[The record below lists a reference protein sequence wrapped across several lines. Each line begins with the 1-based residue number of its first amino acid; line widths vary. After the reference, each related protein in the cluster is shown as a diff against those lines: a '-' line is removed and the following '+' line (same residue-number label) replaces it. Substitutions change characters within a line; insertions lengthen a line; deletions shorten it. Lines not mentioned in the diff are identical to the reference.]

1 MARIG
6 CHLGARQSTLPGGRL
21 YACPILA
28 GVAVIAPPDAVAE
41 EPLSATRKWTITGA
55 VMLVTVMQVLD
66 VTVTNVALPH
76 IQGSLSAAV
85 DEVSWVLTSY
95 LAANA
100 IILPATGWLA
110 GVLGRKRLFLTCTI
124 VFTVAS
130 MLCGLAPNIET
141 LLLARMLQGLG
152 GGPLMP
158 LSQAIMWEIF
168 PLRQRGT
175 AMAAWGVGIMM
186 APIFGPTLGG
196 WISDNWSWRWIFY
209 INLPIGVVG
218 LLAASAVLFDPL
230 YLKKPGRIDAIGLV
244 LMAVGFLSLQLFLDQ
259 GERNDWFDSSFIL
272 ALAVLAGL
280 TLVGFVVRELTAD
293 EPVLDLTVYGDR
305 NFAAGS
311 LIMLVVMI
319 GFFSSMVLLALFT
332 QKVLGYDAWTS
343 GLVLAPGGVG
353 NLLSLIIAG
362 RLITRMDQRWLLA
375 LGCLLNAYATYE
387 MSTVTLGADY
397 WALAWPRLIQGA
409 GVGFIFVPLNTV
421 ALATIS
427 RERMGNAT
435 ALLNVVRNLG
445 GAIGVALLTTLL
457 ARRAQV
463 HQTTLGGHIDIWDAE
478 TAERL
483 RAWAAH
489 FAAQGADSFTAQR
502 RAVSVLYQE
511 VTRQAQL
518 LAFADDFWVLFL
530 LFCGSLVLL
539 PMLQRVRIAPSTRT
553 EAGEAAPPVVHVD

>member
-1 MARIG
+1 V
-6 CHLGARQSTLPGGRL
+6 S
-21 YACPILA
+21 
-28 GVAVIAPPDAVAE
+28 VIAAAAPAD
-41 EPLSATRKWTITGA
+41 EPLAAAEKWTITGA

-100 IILPATGWLA
+100 IVLPATGWLA
-110 GVLGRKRLFLTCTI
+110 GALGRKRLFLACT
-124 VFTVAS
+124 VLFTAAS
-130 MLCGLAPNIET
+130 ILCGLAPNIET
-141 LLLARMLQGLG
+141 LLVARMLQGLG

-168 PLRQRGT
+168 PLRQRGM

-209 INLPIGVVG
+209 INLPIGAVG
-218 LLAASAVLFDPL
+218 FLVSSAVLFDPP
-230 YLKKPGRIDAIGLV
+230 YLKRPGRIDKLGLV

-259 GERNDWFDSSFIL
+259 GERYEWFDSSIIL
-272 ALAVLAGL
+272 ALAVLAVVA
-280 TLVGFVVRELTAD
+280 LVAFVIRELTAD
-293 EPVLDLTVYGDR
+293 EPILDLTVYADR

-311 LIMLVVMI
+311 VIMLTVMI

-353 NLLSLIIAG
+353 NLLSLVVAG
-362 RLITRMDQRWLLA
+362 RLITRIDQRWLLA

-387 MSTVTLGADY
+387 MSAVTLGADY

-427 RERMGNAT
+427 REKMGNAT

-445 GAIGVALLTTLL
+445 GAFGVALLTTLL
-457 ARRAQV
+457 ARRSQT
-463 HQTTLGGHIDIWDAE
+463 HQATLVGHIDIWDAE

-489 FAAQGADSFTAQR
+489 FVAQGADSFTADR
-502 RAVSVLYQE
+502 RAMGILYQE
-511 VTRQAQL
+511 VTKQAQL
-518 LAFADDFWVLFL
+518 LAFADDFWLLFL
-530 LFCGSLVLL
+530 LFCGSLLLL
-539 PMLQRVRIAPSTRT
+539 PMLSRVRIEPSRRKH
-553 EAGEAAPPVVHVD
+553 ADAEAAPALPVE

>member
-1 MARIG
+1 VS
-6 CHLGARQSTLPGGRL
+6 L
-21 YACPILA
+21 
-28 GVAVIAPPDAVAE
+28 IAPAGLLADE
-41 EPLSATRKWTITGA
+41 ELTPARKWTITAA

-76 IQGSLSAAV
+76 IQGSLSAGV

-100 IILPATGWLA
+100 IVLPATGWLA
-110 GVLGRKRLFLTCTI
+110 GVLGRKRFFLACAV
-124 VFTVAS
+124 VFTLAS

-141 LLLARMLQGLG
+141 LLLARMLQGIG

-168 PLRQRGT
+168 PLRQRGM

-196 WISDNWSWRWIFY
+196 WIADNWSWRWIFY
-209 INLPIGVVG
+209 INLPIGAVG
-218 LLAASAVLFDPL
+218 LLVASAVLFDPP
-230 YLKKPGRIDAIGLV
+230 YLKRPGRVDAPGLL

-259 GERNDWFDSSFIL
+259 GERNEWFDSSFIL
-272 ALAVLAGL
+272 ALAALAGV
-280 TLVGFVVRELTAD
+280 TLVAFVLRELTAD
-293 EPVLDLTVYGDR
+293 EPVLDLSVYADR

-311 LIMLVVMI
+311 LIMLIVMV

-353 NLLSLIIAG
+353 NLLSLVVAG
-362 RLITRMDQRWLLA
+362 RLITRLDQRWLLA

-397 WALAWPRLIQGA
+397 WALAWPRLVQGV
-409 GVGFIFVPLNTV
+409 GIGFIFVPLNTV
-421 ALATIS
+421 ALATVP

-457 ARRAQV
+457 ARRTQA
-463 HQTTLGGHIDIWDAE
+463 HQTTLVGHVDVWDAE
-478 TAERL
+478 TVERL

-489 FAAQGADSFTAQR
+489 FMAQGADSFTADR
-502 RAVSVLYQE
+502 RAVGVLYQE

-518 LAFADDFWVLFL
+518 LAFADDFWLLFL

-539 PMLQRVRIAPSTRT
+539 PMLHRVRIEPPRRGAERDASPAPV
-553 EAGEAAPPVVHVD
+553 AAD

>member
-1 MARIG
+1 
-6 CHLGARQSTLPGGRL
+6 
-21 YACPILA
+21 
-28 GVAVIAPPDAVAE
+28 VATIASAAPAE

-110 GVLGRKRLFLTCTI
+110 GAIGRKRLFLGCTI
-124 VFTVAS
+124 LFTAAS
-130 MLCGLAPNIET
+130 MLCGIAPNIET
-141 LLLARMLQGLG
+141 LLIARMLQGIG

-209 INLPIGVVG
+209 INLPIGIVG
-218 LLAASAVLFDPL
+218 LLVSAAVLFDPW
-230 YLKKPGRIDAIGLV
+230 YLKKPGRIDAAGLV
-244 LMAVGFLSLQLFLDQ
+244 LMALGFLSLQLVLDQ
-259 GERNDWFDSSFIL
+259 GERHEWFDSTLIVVL
-272 ALAVLAGL
+272 AIVAVL
-280 TLVGFVVRELTAD
+280 TLLAFVLREITAD
-293 EPVLDLTVYGDR
+293 EPILDLTIYADR

-311 LIMLVVMI
+311 IIMLTVMI

-353 NLLSLIIAG
+353 NLLSLVIAG
-362 RLITRMDQRWLLA
+362 RLITRLDQRWLLA
-375 LGCLLNAYATYE
+375 LGCLLNAYSTYE
-387 MSTVTLGADY
+387 MSTITLTADY
-397 WALAWPRLIQGA
+397 WALAWPRLVQGV

-421 ALATIS
+421 ALATVP

-457 ARRAQV
+457 ARRAQT
-463 HQTTLGGHIDIWDAE
+463 HQATLAGHIDVWDPE
-478 TAERL
+478 TSVRL
-483 RAWAAH
+483 KTWAAH
-489 FAAQGADSFTAQR
+489 FVAQGTDTFTAER
-502 RAVSVLYQE
+502 RAVSALYGE

-518 LAFADDFWVLFL
+518 LAFADDFWMLFL
-530 LFCGSLVLL
+530 LFCGTLLLL
-539 PMLQRVRIAPSTRT
+539 PMLQRVRIAPARKGADGAA
-553 EAGEAAPPVVHVD
+553 EDLAPPTVHAE

>member
-21 YACPILA
+21 YAWPILA

-209 INLPIGVVG
+209 INLPIGIVG
-218 LLAASAVLFDPL
+218 LLASSAVLFDPW
-230 YLKKPGRIDAIGLV
+230 YLKKPGRIDAPGLV
-244 LMAVGFLSLQLFLDQ
+244 LMALGFLSLQLFLDQ
-259 GERNDWFDSSFIL
+259 GERNEWFDSSYIL
-272 ALAVLAGL
+272 ALAVLAVVL
-280 TLVGFVVRELTAD
+280 LVAFVLRELSAD
-293 EPVLDLTVYGDR
+293 EPILDLTVYHDR

-311 LIMLVVMI
+311 IIMLTVMI

-353 NLLSLIIAG
+353 NLLSLVIAG

-375 LGCLLNAYATYE
+375 AGCLLNAYSTYE
-387 MSTVTLGADY
+387 MSTITLGADY
-397 WALAWPRLIQGA
+397 WSLAWPRMVQGV

-421 ALATIS
+421 ALATIP

-435 ALLNVVRNLG
+435 VLLNVVRNLG

-457 ARRAQV
+457 ARRSQM
-463 HQTTLGGHIDIWDAE
+463 HQATLAGHIDVWDPE

-483 RAWAAH
+483 HTWAAH
-489 FAAQGADSFTAQR
+489 FVAQGTDTFTAER
-502 RAVSVLYQE
+502 RALSALYGE
-511 VTRQAQL
+511 VTKQSQL

-530 LFCGSLVLL
+530 LFCGALFLL
-539 PMLQRVRIAPSTRT
+539 PMLSRVRIAPASRT
-553 EAGEAAPPVVHVD
+553 DDNGGPPTIHAE

>member
-1 MARIG
+1 VDRTAPG
-6 CHLGARQSTLPGGRL
+6 SLGQGSTT
-21 YACPILA
+21 
-28 GVAVIAPPDAVAE
+28 APADD
-41 EPLSATRKWTITGA
+41 EPLTATRKWTITGA

-95 LAANA
+95 LAATA
-100 IILPATGWLA
+100 IVLPATGWLA
-110 GVLGRKRLFLTCTI
+110 SVLGRKRLFLTCTV
-124 VFTVAS
+124 VFTLAS

-141 LLLARMLQGLG
+141 LLIARMLQGIG

-168 PLRQRGT
+168 PLRQRGM

-209 INLPIGVVG
+209 INLPIGIVG
-218 LLAASAVLFDPL
+218 FLVASAVLFDPW
-230 YLKKPGRIDAIGLV
+230 YLKKPGRIDAIGLA
-244 LMAVGFLSLQLFLDQ
+244 LMAVGFLSLQLVLDQ
-259 GERNDWFDSSFIL
+259 GERHEWFDSSVIL
-272 ALAVLAGL
+272 ALAVLAAT
-280 TLVGFVVRELTAD
+280 TLVAFVVRELITD
-293 EPVLDLTVYGDR
+293 EPILDLTVYGDR

-311 LIMLVVMI
+311 IIMLTVMI

-353 NLLSLIIAG
+353 NLVSLVAAG

-375 LGCLLNAYATYE
+375 LGCALNAHATYA
-387 MSTVTLGADY
+387 MSTVTLEADY
-397 WALAWPRLIQGA
+397 WALAWPRLIQGV
-409 GVGFIFVPLNTV
+409 GIGFIFVPLNTV
-421 ALATIS
+421 ALATIP

-435 ALLNVVRNLG
+435 VLLNVVRNLG
-445 GAIGVALLTTLL
+445 GAIGVAVLTTLL
-457 ARRAQV
+457 ARRSQA
-463 HQTTLGGHIDIWDAE
+463 HQTTLVGHVDAWDPE

-489 FAAQGADSFTAQR
+489 FAAQGADSFTAER
-502 RAVSVLYQE
+502 RAVGVLYQE

-518 LAFADDFWVLFL
+518 LAFADDFWLLFL
-530 LFCGSLVLL
+530 LFGGSLLLL
-539 PMLQRVRIAPSTRT
+539 PMLRRVRMAPATPR
-553 EAGEAAPPVVHVD
+553 EDADAAPAAVHAD

>member
-1 MARIG
+1 MALTVPWRLR
-6 CHLGARQSTLPGGRL
+6 LGSTT
-21 YACPILA
+21 
-28 GVAVIAPPDAVAE
+28 APADD

-110 GVLGRKRLFLTCTI
+110 SVLGRKRLFLTCT
-124 VFTVAS
+124 VMFTLAS
-130 MLCGLAPNIET
+130 ILCGLAPNIET
-141 LLLARMLQGLG
+141 LLIARFLQGVG

-158 LSQAIMWEIF
+158 LAQAIMWEIF
-168 PLRQRGT
+168 PLRQRGM

-218 LLAASAVLFDPL
+218 FLVAGAVLFDPW

-244 LMAVGFLSLQLFLDQ
+244 LMAVGFLSFQLFLDQ
-259 GERNDWFDSSFIL
+259 GERNEWFHSSFIL
-272 ALAVLAGL
+272 ALAVLAVL
-280 TLVGFVVRELTAD
+280 ALVAFVVRELTAD
-293 EPVLDLTVYGDR
+293 EPILDLSAYTDR

-311 LIMLVVMI
+311 IIMLTVMI

-353 NLLSLIIAG
+353 NLLSLIAAG

-387 MSTVTLGADY
+387 MSTITLGADY
-397 WALAWPRLIQGA
+397 WALAWPRLVQGV
-409 GVGFIFVPLNTV
+409 GIGFIFVPLNTV

-427 RERMGNAT
+427 REKMGNAT
-435 ALLNVVRNLG
+435 VLLNVVRNLG

-457 ARRAQV
+457 ARRSQT
-463 HQTTLGGHIDIWDAE
+463 HQSTLVGHIDRWDTE
-478 TAERL
+478 TTERL
-483 RAWAAH
+483 HGWATH
-489 FAAQGADSFTAQR
+489 FMAQGADSFTAER
-502 RAVSVLYQE
+502 RAVSMLYQE

-539 PMLQRVRIAPSTRT
+539 PMLSRVRIAPATRS
-553 EAGEAAPPVVHVD
+553 EADEAAPPPVHAE

>member
-1 MARIG
+1 VALTVPWRLR
-6 CHLGARQSTLPGGRL
+6 LGSTT
-21 YACPILA
+21 
-28 GVAVIAPPDAVAE
+28 APADD

-110 GVLGRKRLFLTCTI
+110 SVLGRKRLFLTCT
-124 VFTVAS
+124 VMFTLAS
-130 MLCGLAPNIET
+130 ILCGLAPNIET
-141 LLLARMLQGLG
+141 LLIARFLQGIG

-158 LSQAIMWEIF
+158 LAQAIMWEIF
-168 PLRQRGT
+168 PLRQRGM

-218 LLAASAVLFDPL
+218 FLVAGAVLFDPW

-244 LMAVGFLSLQLFLDQ
+244 LMAVGFLSFQLSLDQ
-259 GERNDWFDSSFIL
+259 GERNEWFHSSFIL

-280 TLVGFVVRELTAD
+280 ALVAFVVRELTAD
-293 EPVLDLTVYGDR
+293 EPILDLTAYTDR

-311 LIMLVVMI
+311 IIMLTVMI

-353 NLLSLIIAG
+353 NLLSLIAAG

-387 MSTVTLGADY
+387 MSSITLGADY
-397 WALAWPRLIQGA
+397 WALAWPRLVQGV
-409 GVGFIFVPLNTV
+409 GIGFIFVPLNTV

-427 RERMGNAT
+427 REKMGNAT
-435 ALLNVVRNLG
+435 VLLNVVRNLG

-457 ARRAQV
+457 ARRSQT
-463 HQTTLGGHIDIWDAE
+463 HQSTLVGHVDRWDTETT
-478 TAERL
+478 ERL
-483 RAWAAH
+483 HGWATH
-489 FAAQGADSFTAQR
+489 FMAQGADSFTAER
-502 RAVSVLYQE
+502 RAVSMLYQE

-518 LAFADDFWVLFL
+518 LAFADDFWLLFL

-539 PMLQRVRIAPSTRT
+539 PMLSRVRIAPATRS
-553 EAGEAAPPVVHVD
+553 EADEAAPPPVHAE